1 MDKENRTK
9 NAVEDKLKDYI
20 DGPYRIAALTMA
32 SNLSFSLDNDT
43 MYEVFTDI
51 LKTTEINEETKE
63 ALADIYTECQMP
75 RLNMKERMLK
85 NYSDKTIEFVDKL
98 GKEAAKRTAMK
109 LCDDKDEQK
118 AYERM
123 YLKIH
128 NSHTPKQGDSEAY
141 KDAADYRKS
150 IFYSELDAMEAKA
163 SAEAFVKLVKNDDM
177 VKGLLMGIKP
187 GSQID
192 NLNHVMSSRDCNFY
206 DLINEYEA
214 NGAERYIYEQLQD
227 GNKMGLSQSDID
239 EIWKVE
245 ELIQIS
251 DRLDEIEFTMVDYI
265 SGFIPKEEADA
276 TLSGY
281 EPEFLANAFAET
293 VGPFIK
299 PDIYITDSFEKSQK
313 LSEIYKICDFDG
325 KNKEAIDKIID
336 AGNASAIIN
345 AKNAAIANDIVKN
358 WLEPGV
364 TQSTKWQNQN
374 VEGLLNDIENL
385 KDRRNYANIKSAFDL
400 AKDAMRKNVTLDGNI
415 SNLQKIA
422 DFCVETGTKLNEV
435 FDREVLDERNPEN
448 ELYNM
453 DMSIKL
459 NDIYSKAIKDFIS
472 NNIESQLK
480 SPLYSMEGSNHKNYG
495 LTIRDEAEI
504 MANVINSMENSRIMG
519 TLSISQHDMEL
530 RLADACNALG
540 LTDDEAIDIFQDEVD
555 CRFPQINN
563 LTEDIIKI
571 GVMKDMINEYVRGGS
586 PSALEDI
593 GMIKD
598 DIDKTTFMD
607 LVRTAQNDISKDPY
621 METLTERRDD
631 LFNLVRDD
639 KNTEKDMRQNI
650 EDIEEVEDI
659 KSDFSSNEEEDI
671 DDMEWGD

>member
-128 NSHTPKQGDSEAY
+128 DSHTPGQGTREAY
-141 KDAADYRKS
+141 RDTADYRKS
-150 IFYSELDAMEAKA
+150 IFYSELDTMKAKA

-177 VKGLLMGIKP
+177 VKGLLRGIKP

-227 GNKMGLSQSDID
+227 VSKMGLSQSDID

-265 SGFIPKEEADA
+265 SGFIPKEEADV

-299 PDIYITDSFEKSQK
+299 D
-313 LSEIYKICDFDG
+313 
-325 KNKEAIDKIID
+325 KERI
-336 AGNASAIIN
+336 
-345 AKNAAIANDIVKN
+345 
-358 WLEPGV
+358 
-364 TQSTKWQNQN
+364 
-374 VEGLLNDIENL
+374 LL
-385 KDRRNYANIKSAFDL
+385 F
-400 AKDAMRKNVTLDGNI
+400 
-415 SNLQKIA
+415 
-422 DFCVETGTKLNEV
+422 
-435 FDREVLDERNPEN
+435 
-448 ELYNM
+448 LY
-453 DMSIKL
+453 
-459 NDIYSKAIKDFIS
+459 
-472 NNIESQLK
+472 
-480 SPLYSMEGSNHKNYG
+480 
-495 LTIRDEAEI
+495 R
-504 MANVINSMENSRIMG
+504 
-519 TLSISQHDMEL
+519 
-530 RLADACNALG
+530 
-540 LTDDEAIDIFQDEVD
+540 
-555 CRFPQINN
+555 
-563 LTEDIIKI
+563 
-571 GVMKDMINEYVRGGS
+571 
-586 PSALEDI
+586 
-593 GMIKD
+593 
-598 DIDKTTFMD
+598 
-607 LVRTAQNDISKDPY
+607 
-621 METLTERRDD
+621 
-631 LFNLVRDD
+631 
-639 KNTEKDMRQNI
+639 
-650 EDIEEVEDI
+650 
-659 KSDFSSNEEEDI
+659 
-671 DDMEWGD
+671 

>member
-1 MDKENRTK
+1 MDKENITK
-9 NAVEDKLKDYI
+9 NIVADKLKEYI
-20 DGPYRIAALTMA
+20 GGSYKIAALTMA

-51 LKTTEINEETKE
+51 LKTTEINKETKE

-75 RLNMKERMLK
+75 RLNMKEHMLK
-85 NYSDKTIEFVDKL
+85 NYSDRTIEFVDKL

-109 LCDDKDEQK
+109 LCDDKAIQD
-118 AYERM
+118 AYEKM

-128 NSHTPKQGDSEAY
+128 DSHTPGQGTLEAY
-141 KDAADYRKS
+141 RDAADYRKS
-150 IFYSELDAMEAKA
+150 ISYDEIDAAEAKA
-163 SAEAFVKLVKNDDM
+163 SAEAFVKLIKNDAM
-177 VKGLLMGIKP
+177 VKRLLRGIKP
-187 GSQID
+187 DSQLD

-214 NGAERYIYEQLQD
+214 NCAERYIYEQLQD

-251 DRLDEIEFTMVDYI
+251 DRLDEIEFTMADYI
-265 SGFIPKEEADA
+265 NGFIPKEEADV

-281 EPEFLANAFAET
+281 EPEFLADAFAET

-313 LSEIYKICDFDG
+313 LSEIYKMCDFDG
-325 KNKEAIDKIID
+325 ENKEAIDRVID
-336 AGNASAIIN
+336 TGNTSTITSIIN
-345 AKNAAIANDIVKN
+345 AKNASITNDVVKD
-358 WLEPGV
+358 WLELGV
-364 TQSTKWQNQN
+364 TQNTKWQSQS
-374 VEGLLNDIENL
+374 VKGLLNDIENL
-385 KDRRNYANIKSAFDL
+385 KDRRNYDNTKSAFDL

-422 DFCVETGTKLNEV
+422 GFCVETGTKLNEV

-453 DMSIKL
+453 DISIKL

-540 LTDDEAIDIFQDEVD
+540 LTDDKTIGIFQDEVGY
-555 CRFPQINN
+555 RFPQIND
-563 LTEDIIKI
+563 LTRDIIKI
-571 GVMKDMINEYVRGGS
+571 GIMKDMINEYVRSGS

-598 DIDKTTFMD
+598 DVDKTTFMD
-607 LVRTAQNDISKDPY
+607 LVRTAQNDTSKDPY

-639 KNTEKDMRQNI
+639 KKIEKDMKQNS
-650 EDIEEVEDI
+650 EEVKDI
-659 KSDFSSNEEEDI
+659 KSDFISNEEEDI